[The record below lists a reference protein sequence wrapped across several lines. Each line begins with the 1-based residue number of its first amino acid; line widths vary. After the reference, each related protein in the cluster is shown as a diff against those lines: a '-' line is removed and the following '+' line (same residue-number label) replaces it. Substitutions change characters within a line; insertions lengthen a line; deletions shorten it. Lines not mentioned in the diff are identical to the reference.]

1 MSLATYANKYNI
13 EIETLEDIFAII
25 FTIFDDAYG
34 EMVPRQFR
42 TNWNKAKPKL
52 SDSEIMTIA
61 VLGEM
66 LGFDSENAWFS
77 FVKSNFSYLFPSM
90 CGRETYI
97 RRKQN
102 LHESMLDMR
111 EYLTTLFI
119 TRDPSYSVVDSMP
132 MKACHFA
139 RAYFAK
145 VFKSD
150 ANFGFC
156 AAKNERYYGFTFRKK
171 SIPFKFH
178 ARVSAEGFI
187 QEYSD
192 ISMSASSVAAANHH
206 YTTITMEICEHCYTP
221 TVLGDKGYIGK
232 DLFYDLKQE
241 RGISLVTP
249 TRNNSKQPMS
259 KSLVSFL
266 GKQRKRVEVTFS
278 QLVEQFKFGVIKSKT
293 IEGLACRVL
302 AKVMAHNM
310 LFLINQFRGA
320 KNVSNIKSL
329 TYN

>member
-1 MSLATYANKYNI
+1 
-13 EIETLEDIFAII
+13 LEDIFAII

-77 FVKSNFSYLFPSM
+77 FVKSNFSHLFPSM

-102 LHESMLDMR
+102 LHESMLYMR

-156 AAKNERYYGFTFRKK
+156 AAKNERYYGF
-171 SIPFKFH
+171 KFH

-187 QEYSD
+187 QEYS
-192 ISMSASSVAAANHH
+192 VAAANHH
-206 YTTITMEICEHCYTP
+206 DTTVTMEICEHCYTP

-249 TRNNSKQPMS
+249 TRNNSKKPMS
-259 KSLVSFL
+259 KDLASFL

-329 TYN
+329 IYN